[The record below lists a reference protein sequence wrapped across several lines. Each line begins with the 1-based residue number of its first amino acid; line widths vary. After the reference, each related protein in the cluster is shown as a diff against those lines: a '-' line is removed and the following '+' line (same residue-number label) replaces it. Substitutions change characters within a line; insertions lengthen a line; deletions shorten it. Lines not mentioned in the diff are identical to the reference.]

1 MGGKYERTGY
11 IFPLRKP
18 EAGEEQ
24 LLGFLIRIDCDAKGV
39 TFIIKV
45 GEQTLKLRAVDLNN
59 VQFTSFTQEVS
70 GDITCGARK
79 SADHVVVTYRPSKDA
94 RAKFNGEPVSI
105 EFVPKDF
112 ELKKQ

>member
-1 MGGKYERTGY
+1 V
-11 IFPLRKP
+11 
-18 EAGEEQ
+18 
-24 LLGFLIRIDCDAKGV
+24 LGFLLRIDCDAKGV

-45 GEQTLKLRAVDLNN
+45 GEQTLKLRAVDLND
-59 VQFTSFTQEVS
+59 VQFTSFTAEIS

-79 SADHVVVTYRPSKDA
+79 TPDHIVVTFRPAKEA
-94 RAKFNGEPVSI
+94 RTKFNGEPVSI